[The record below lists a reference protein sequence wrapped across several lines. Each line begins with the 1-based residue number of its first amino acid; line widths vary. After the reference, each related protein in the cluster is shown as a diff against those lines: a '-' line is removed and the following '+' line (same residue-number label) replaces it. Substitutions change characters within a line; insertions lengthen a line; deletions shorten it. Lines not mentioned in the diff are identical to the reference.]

1 MFVLAAS
8 IISVAR
14 VLKRGVKHLMSLLS
28 LENTERGEIK
38 RKSSPCQ
45 KSDSQVSQFRSAMPF
60 TLCKEKQ
67 RPRSHLKE
75 TATELKP
82 LGQSMHHYR
91 RQPTC
96 QSKLSKLC
104 NFAITSCP
112 NCAILSIQ
120 VVKIVQ
126 NCQSK
131 VCTTTQRQSLY
142 FAQLDWS
149 SKMKQLAL
157 SW

>member
-104 NFAITSCP
+104 KFAITSCP

-120 VVKIVQ
+120 VVKIFQ

-131 VCTTTQRQSLY
+131 VCTTTAQGSLKVP
-142 FAQLDWS
+142 
-149 SKMKQLAL
+149 KMEFFIKAHI
-157 SW
+157 